1 MNKNKILG
9 YALGPVGSALL
20 GFISLPIITWFYS
33 IEDVGKISMLQ
44 VVASLT
50 VLLFCL
56 GLDQAYIREYHES
69 TDKPKLF
76 KTSFLPGFILL
87 VLAFSGLYLVDE
99 TLISRWLY
107 GQESHYLTIISF
119 ACFMLAFCSRFLS
132 LILRM
137 QERSFAYSMSQLLP
151 KSFFLLFILST
162 VWLGFTKD
170 FFNLITAHALS
181 ILVVFLVFLWNTRH
195 EWLQSI
201 AKHLFLIELK
211 QLLHFGLPLVV
222 GGLAVWGL
230 NVMDKLFLRSFSTFS
245 ELGVYSVTVSVAGI
259 ATIFASVFN
268 IIWTPLVYK
277 WVSEERVDIK
287 KIEIIS
293 EHILATVYFIVVLS
307 GLFSWVLPYFL
318 PAEYA
323 AIQFLISACLL
334 GPLFYTLS
342 EVTGIGISIT
352 KKTKY
357 TMYVCIIAM
366 VINGVGNYF
375 LVPFLGS
382 SGAAVST
389 ALSFFVFFILKT
401 ELSKNCVKIMATKKV
416 NVVTGVLLICSILNV
431 IFVKGSYYGYFI
443 WSVMFLIGLVLFNKS
458 LTSLYKIVG
467 NYYVK
472 KL

>member
-119 ACFMLAFCSRFLS
+119 ACFILAFCSRFLS

-151 KSFFLLFILST
+151 KLFFLLFILST
-162 VWLGFTKD
+162 VWLGVTKD

-181 ILVVFLVFLWNTRH
+181 ILVVFLVFAWNTCNDCVK
-195 EWLQSI
+195 SI
-201 AKHLFLIELK
+201 TKPLNWNELK
-211 QLLHFGLPLVV
+211 KLLQFGLPLVI
-222 GGLAVWGL
+222 GGLAAWGL
-230 NVMDKLFLRSFSTFS
+230 NVMDKIFLRSLSTFS
-245 ELGVYSVTVSVAGI
+245 ELGVYSVTVSVASV
-259 ATIFASVFN
+259 ATIFAGVFN
-268 IIWTPLVYK
+268 LIWAPMVYK
-277 WVSEERVDIK
+277 WVSQSSADLD
-287 KIEIIS
+287 KIDNIA
-293 EHILATVYFIVVLS
+293 EHLLAAVYFLIVFT
-307 GLFSWVLPYFL
+307 GLFAWLLPYFL
-318 PAEYA
+318 PKDYSS
-323 AIQFLISACLL
+323 IQYLIIPCLL
-334 GPLFYTLS
+334 APLFYMLS
-342 EVTGIGISIT
+342 EVSSVGILIVRKSIFS
-352 KKTKY
+352 
-357 TMYVCIIAM
+357 MIASIIAM
-366 VINGVGNYF
+366 VANGVGNYI
-375 LVPFLGS
+375 LVPKYGAE
-382 SGAAVST
+382 GAAIST
-389 ALSFFVFFILKT
+389 AFSFWLFLIIRTEFSRRYWRCFPSIKLYIIISILLFTSIFNVVYLDDNKSRAAFFGVGLLIGCVVFRGTLM
-401 ELSKNCVKIMATKKV
+401 LLYKKV
-416 NVVTGVLLICSILNV
+416 
-431 IFVKGSYYGYFI
+431 VK
-443 WSVMFLIGLVLFNKS
+443 
-458 LTSLYKIVG
+458 
-467 NYYVK
+467 
-472 KL
+472 